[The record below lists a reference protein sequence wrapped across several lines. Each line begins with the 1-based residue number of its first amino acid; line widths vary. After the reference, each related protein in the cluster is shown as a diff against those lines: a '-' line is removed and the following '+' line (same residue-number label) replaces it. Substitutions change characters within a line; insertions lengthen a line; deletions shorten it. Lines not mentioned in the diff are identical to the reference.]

1 MKQKILRLIPCILI
15 FMMVMTVFTACGSQQ
30 PRVNGAWHLQE
41 TVGYGELDDM
51 TTDQLYLVTFEFRN
65 DGVLLGKVA
74 GQEALRFQ
82 WSIEGDRIVWIM
94 PGTAASSYYYTV
106 SGNTLTMWNTSEYL
120 RMVR

>member
-1 MKQKILRLIPCILI
+1 MKQKMLRLIPYILI
-15 FMMVMTVFTACGSQQ
+15 FMMVFTACGSQQ

-51 TTDQLYLVTFEFRN
+51 TTDQLYLVTFDFRN
-65 DGVLLGKVA
+65 DGALLLKVA
-74 GQEALRFQ
+74 DQEALQFQ

-94 PGTAASSYYYTV
+94 PGTAASSYYYTI
-106 SGNTLTMWNTSEYL
+106 SGNTLTMWNTAEYL